1 MTVHGVCTGTHEL
14 GTHDEQT
21 GKAPLCDSK
30 YKRARRYP
38 ETLAFAANTDVTLG
52 NQVSLLGQ
60 GLSSSTAGIYRTH
73 CEAPILQP
81 LSPSYRPDNYL
92 RPQLQKWFH
101 HSSLLFP
108 APSVLIAHTTA
119 TSASPPCFSTPRSQ
133 TLSPSPRRYF
143 LRHSCST
150 GCSLASVSWICDS
163 IRRHHNEKSSHH

>member
-1 MTVHGVCTGTHEL
+1 MECALVHTSLAHTTSKLARLLYVVPNTSEHGGTPKLLPSPLTPMLHSAIKFPCWAK
-14 GTHDEQT
+14 GYP
-21 GKAPLCDSK
+21 AP
-30 YKRARRYP
+30 P
-38 ETLAFAANTDVTLG
+38 
-52 NQVSLLGQ
+52 QVY
-60 GLSSSTAGIYRTH
+60 IEP
-73 CEAPILQP
+73 CKAPILQP